1 MMSLV
6 FLQYLHR
13 IRHHCVFPHSN
24 LTAHRHSNN
33 WHTGG
38 TQSCL
43 LEIWTSRVRLS
54 CEGPPDQFRKSA
66 SSDSFLDVISD
77 GAF

>member
-1 MMSLV
+1 MRTVVDLEV
-6 FLQYLHR
+6 LELQGTQR
-13 IRHHCVFPHSN
+13 G
-24 LTAHRHSNN
+24 HSNN
-33 WHTGG
+33 WHRGG

-54 CEGPPDQFRKSA
+54 CKGPPDQFRKSA